1 MADQDK
7 NQSPPAE
14 QPSGEPSGNRGDTVR
29 ASWYVS
35 LDDLRKAV
43 SNSSE
48 HAQELIVWCYLWCID
63 DAHPISL
70 AEFAERVAA
79 DKTTIGRII
88 RGAYTHPETGSR
100 LPISDKLVRAMELF
114 RKMEQ
119 ERAHATDTGFVLTP
133 TAKRI
138 FTACD
143 LARESQSPVWLVGP
157 SHIGKTKALLAYT
170 EQNNHG
176 HTVYV
181 RLQAASGLGGM
192 VRRIAGALGISDKAN
207 TADLVM
213 RIKRALRANMLLI
226 LDEVH
231 ELMYT
236 YRKESFFACIEV
248 IREIYDE
255 SGPQGPSCGLVL
267 CGTQLLLKR
276 IQDNRG
282 ELEQVIRRGV
292 HKVILADQPTKGDV
306 AAILTAI
313 GLELP
318 DKALVVTARV
328 GGQVVAER
336 PYELLKQIGREEGLK
351 SICER
356 LRYGQKFAT
365 KAGEKIT
372 WEHVVRAHLTI
383 KKNAM
388 PDNDWD

>member
-1 MADQDK
+1 
-7 NQSPPAE
+7 
-14 QPSGEPSGNRGDTVR
+14 VR

-35 LDDLRKAV
+35 LDDLRKAI

-48 HAQELIVWCYLWCID
+48 HAQELFVWCYLWCID
-63 DAHPISL
+63 DAHPVSL
-70 AEFAERVAA
+70 AEFSVKVGL

-88 RGAYTHPETGSR
+88 RGSYTHPESGAR
-100 LPISDKLVRAMELF
+100 LPISEKLIRAMELF

-119 ERAHATDTGFVLTP
+119 ERARATDTGFVATP

-143 LARESQSPVWLVGP
+143 LARESQSPVFLIGP
-157 SHIGKTKALLAYT
+157 SHIGKTKALVAYT
-170 EQNNHG
+170 QENNHG

-192 VRRIAGALGISDKAN
+192 VRRLANALGISDKAN

-213 RIKRALRANMLLI
+213 RIKRALRANMLLV

-236 YRKESFFACIEV
+236 YRKESFFACLEV

-255 SGPQGPSCGLVL
+255 TSCGLVL
-267 CGTQLLLKR
+267 CGTKLLFKR
-276 IQDNRG
+276 IEDNRG
-282 ELEQVIRRGV
+282 ELEQLLRRGV
-292 HKVILADQPTKGDV
+292 HKVVLADQPTKGDV
-306 AAILTAI
+306 AAILAVV
-313 GLELP
+313 GLDLP
-318 DKALVVTARV
+318 EKGAAVTVRV
-328 GGQVVAER
+328 GGQTVSER

-365 KAGEKIT
+365 KAGEKLA

-383 KKNAM
+383 KKNAL
-388 PDNDWD
+388 PDNDWE

>member
-1 MADQDK
+1 MANDTQ
-7 NQSPPAE
+7 NPNPPEE
-14 QPSGEPSGNRGDTVR
+14 QPSGVPSGNRGDTVR

-63 DAHPISL
+63 DGHPVSL
-70 AEFAERVAA
+70 AEFSERVAV

-88 RGAYTHPETGSR
+88 RGSYTHPESGSR

-119 ERAHATDTGFVLTP
+119 ERARATDTGFVPTP

-138 FTACD
+138 WTACD
-143 LARESQSPVWLVGP
+143 LARESQSPVFIVGP
-157 SHIGKTKALLAYT
+157 SHIGKTKALIAYK
-170 EQNNHG
+170 EENNHG

-192 VRRIAGALGISDKAN
+192 VKRIAKELGVSDKAN
-207 TADLVM
+207 TADLVT
-213 RIKRALRANMLLI
+213 RIKRALRPNMLLI

-236 YRKESFFACIEV
+236 YRKESFFACMEV

-255 SGPQGPSCGLVL
+255 TTCGLVL
-267 CGTQLLLKR
+267 CGTKLLFRR
-276 IQDNRG
+276 IEENRA
-282 ELEQVIRRGV
+282 ELEQLLRRGV
-292 HKVILADQPTKGDV
+292 HKVVLADQPTKGDV
-306 AAILTAI
+306 TAILNVV
-313 GLELP
+313 GLDLP
-318 DKALVVTARV
+318 DKAMVVTVRV
-328 GGQVVAER
+328 GGQAVAER

-356 LRYGQKFAT
+356 LRYGQKFAS
-365 KAGEKIT
+365 KAGEKLT
-372 WEHVVRAHLTI
+372 WDHVVRAHLTI